1 MLSMLEPDVT
11 TPTGGFP
18 KPRSANSIFSVVLLE
33 SLCSVSAEC
42 EFLHTASL
50 QYSLTKHLHAIVESV
65 NPLAAEITGGRCAS
79 A

>member
-1 MLSMLEPDVT
+1 MLELDVT
-11 TPTGGFP
+11 TSTGGFP
-18 KPRSANSIFSVVLLE
+18 EPFSANSVLSAALLE